1 MSENVVLL
9 GPQRLAPT
17 IAYAIQEAGV
27 EGTIAAVTAG
37 WEEREGEDAEL
48 AEHLGGRVV
57 NLRVWERA
65 EDVYRRDPELF
76 EATRGRHDQLRRL
89 QGIYRK
95 RLTHALESAREL
107 LAEPGEDDPL
117 LDAERES
124 AIELVRTLD
133 EHHLERARAIHA
145 EFEERWRPAEREHV
159 ARHRAEIERQIADCA
174 ALCIAGGHVAI
185 LANRLRLFDVLG
197 GIRADGSKFI
207 FAWSAGAMALS
218 ERIVLFHDS
227 PPQGPGN
234 AEVLEHGLGVCRSI
248 VPLPHASRRL
258 RLEDELRVSLFARR
272 FQPAVCVALDEHAR
286 VHCEAGRWRANNFET
301 RRLSTSGQV
310 VEIEA

>member
-17 IAYAIQEAGV
+17 VSYAIQEAGV
-27 EGTIAAVTAG
+27 EGGIAVVTAG

-48 AEHLGGRVV
+48 AEHIGGRMI
-57 NLRVWERA
+57 NLRVYERA

-95 RLTHALESAREL
+95 RLDHALESAREL
-107 LAEPGEDDPL
+107 LREPGDDAL
-117 LDAERES
+117 LEAERES

-133 EHHLERARAIHA
+133 EQHLELARSIHA
-145 EFEERWRPAEREHV
+145 DFEERWRPGEREHV
-159 ARHRAEIERQIADCA
+159 ARHREEIERELGDCSV
-174 ALCIAGGHVAI
+174 LCIAGGHVAI
-185 LANRLRLFDVLG
+185 LVNRLRLFDVLG
-197 GIRADGSKFI
+197 GIRDDVSKRI
-207 FAWSAGAMALS
+207 FAWSAGAMAIS

-227 PPQGPGN
+227 PPQGAGN

-258 RLEDELRVSLFARR
+258 RLADELRVSLFARR

-286 VHCEAGRWRANNFET
+286 VHCEGGRWCTDFET

-310 VEIEA
+310 VGIEE